1 MTGVP
6 ATIQQRVI
14 HSTIKCE
21 HNIIIVFVKRK
32 EQHFLIENDSTQW
45 V

>member
-1 MTGVP
+1 MRFEWAPGKAAKNLHKHKV
-6 ATIQQRVI
+6 
-14 HSTIKCE
+14 
-21 HNIIIVFVKRK
+21 VFVKRK